1 MWALII
7 TEQSCHPFG
16 WQLFWFMGVAPPLSP
31 AGRSPF
37 SSWPLP
43 LPLPRREG
51 RNHRDTPMANHQHLT
66 TITQHP
72 SLAVTLCEL
81 CMPEAFC
88 GLETV
93 RKKALLTLWAL
104 WEINLPSVREKPP
117 QRVVCES
124 SHRVGVFF
132 FSQKNTDEQIIQR
145 PERWWPLPPT
155 PAGPSPFPSPEGKGS
170 DYRDTLIKRM

>member
-1 MWALII
+1 
-7 TEQSCHPFG
+7 
-16 WQLFWFMGVAPPLSP
+16 MGAAPPPSP
-31 AGRSPF
+31 GGPSPF
-37 SSWPLP
+37 PSP
-43 LPLPRREG
+43 EG
-51 RNHRDTPMANHQHLT
+51 KGSDHRDTPMANHQHLT

-117 QRVVCES
+117 QRVVCVS

-132 FSQKNTDEQIIQR
+132 FSQIYTEDQNTQR
-145 PERWWPLPPT
+145 PERWWPLPRPQLA
-155 PAGPSPFPSPEGKGS
+155 PPPSPPPKGRGVITEIPLWAGCRLRVVP
-170 DYRDTLIKRM
+170 Y

>member
-1 MWALII
+1 MKFLTLCVLIERVRI
-7 TEQSCHPFG
+7 SSHRKTQKNRTHKGQKDDGP
-16 WQLFWFMGVAPPLSP
+16 
-31 AGRSPF
+31 SPF
-37 SSWPLP
+37 PSPEGKGSDYRDTPMRKRPLP

-93 RKKALLTLWAL
+93 RKKALLTL
-104 WEINLPSVREKPP
+104 
-117 QRVVCES
+117 
-124 SHRVGVFF
+124 
-132 FSQKNTDEQIIQR
+132 
-145 PERWWPLPPT
+145 
-155 PAGPSPFPSPEGKGS
+155 
-170 DYRDTLIKRM
+170 